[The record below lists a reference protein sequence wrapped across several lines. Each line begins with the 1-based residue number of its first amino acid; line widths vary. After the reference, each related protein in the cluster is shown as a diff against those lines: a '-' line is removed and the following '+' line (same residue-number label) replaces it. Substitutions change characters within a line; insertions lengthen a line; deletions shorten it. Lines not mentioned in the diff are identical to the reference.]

1 MNKNAIVIGI
11 RNEDSL
17 CYYIAK
23 QLKKQGYNIYAT
35 FRDGTKEDVE
45 RVAGEIGIKKLYQ
58 YDAGSDQDLE
68 KFTEAVKADGIKL
81 DILVHGIAYS
91 SDPDAKLNHDLM
103 NVSWD
108 EFADAIRVG
117 AFSLVEVVGKLIDQF
132 NEKASILT
140 LTSRLSRLAVPG
152 FNVIGAAK
160 ASLDSIIRGLSE
172 ALGKLKEIR
181 VNGIAPGPVP
191 TKSLGKVGNV
201 LNILETAKKKSPLN
215 RNVKKEDVGRFAVTV
230 LENQSLTG
238 TIYPIDTGM
247 DIMGN

>member
-1 MNKNAIVIGI
+1 
-11 RNEDSL
+11 
-17 CYYIAK
+17 
-23 QLKKQGYNIYAT
+23 
-35 FRDGTKEDVE
+35 
-45 RVAGEIGIKKLYQ
+45 
-58 YDAGSDQDLE
+58 
-68 KFTEAVKADGIKL
+68 
-81 DILVHGIAYS
+81 
-91 SDPDAKLNHDLM
+91 
-103 NVSWD
+103 
-108 EFADAIRVG
+108 
-117 AFSLVEVVGKLIDQF
+117 
-132 NEKASILT
+132 
-140 LTSRLSRLAVPG
+140 LAVPG